1 MFTFVSKL
9 YQAEERRH
17 RQPNDKGEDRLV
29 RDTMLKSAVEVA
41 LSDPNLSIE
50 HAKTLIK

>member
-17 RQPNDKGEDRLV
+17 REPDLKNEDRLV
-29 RDTMLKSAVEVA
+29 RDTVLKSTVEVA
-41 LSDPNLSIE
+41 IKDADLKVE
-50 HAKTLIK
+50 HA